1 MMTLILARHA
11 GLGAWVGLVLSLAL
25 SGSLAA
31 GGVIYEVV
39 PIGDPGNPADTTSYG
54 AVSYDYYIGKFEVT
68 IGQYAAFLNAVAKAD
83 PNGLYSTQMANNA
96 TTSGIDRTGVSG
108 AYEYTPRTPTGSNP
122 IGANSPTQRPI
133 TFVNL
138 FDAMRFANWMANG
151 QPKGPQG
158 TGTTENG
165 AYDMTGAT
173 ATNIPGKNFTNP
185 NTFSA
190 PTFWIPTEN
199 EWYKAAYYDP
209 NRVNPETGLP
219 APYWTYATMSD
230 DPPDNFDLGGF
241 FPNQANVRRNLV
253 YTVSQSTA
261 GPTTNVLTDVGVFAS
276 TSSYYG
282 AFDMTGNVREW
293 SLSGG
298 STGRVARGGDYN
310 TNNTANMGKTV
321 RFTPGAQ
328 VEEAITGFRLASNIA
343 TVPEPST
350 WLLAA
355 AGLAGLVAYRRM
367 RHRRLARLAEEP
379 RTLLP

>member
-1 MMTLILARHA
+1 MVSRKHFLGVWSAVACSVLFTGSIA
-11 GLGAWVGLVLSLAL
+11 G
-25 SGSLAA
+25 

-39 PIGDPGNPADTTSYG
+39 PVGDPGNPADSTGYG
-54 AVSYDYYIGKFEVT
+54 AVSYNYYIGKFEVT
-68 IGQYAAFLNAVAKAD
+68 IGQYVTFLNAVAKAD

-96 TTSGIDRTGVSG
+96 TTSGIERTGVSG
-108 AYEYTPRTPTGSNP
+108 AFEYTPRTPTGFNP
-122 IGANSPTQRPI
+122 IGADSPTQRPI
-133 TFVNL
+133 TFVNM

-158 TGTTENG
+158 PTTTEDG
-165 AYDMTGAT
+165 AYNMTGAT

-209 NRVNPETGLP
+209 NRVSPETGLP

-261 GPTTNVLTDVGVFAS
+261 GPTTNVLTDVGVFES

-293 SLSGG
+293 ALPGG
-298 STGRVARGGDYN
+298 ASGRVARGGDWN

-328 VEEAITGFRLASNIA
+328 VEEAITGFRLASNMA

-350 WLLAA
+350 WLWTA
-355 AGLAGLVAYRRM
+355 AGLAGLIACRRL
-367 RHRRLARLAEEP
+367 RRRRLARLAGEP